1 MTSRNLAYFE
11 MAVVFLLLYMG
22 VPWVGL
28 QFDRLFRVPPWP
40 PPIPW
45 IGLGLAIFGVV
56 GLAWCFVLFARV
68 GRGTPN
74 PTRPPEIL
82 VTIGPYQWT
91 RNPIALFHAAALI
104 GLSLFLGSLSA
115 VVLVILLS
123 VPVHFGM
130 LREERT
136 LEARFGDAY
145 RAYRAS
151 VPRWI
156 PRWRK
161 RQS

>member
-1 MTSRNLAYFE
+1 MV
-11 MAVVFLLLYMG
+11 VVFLVLYIG

-28 QFDRLFRVPPWP
+28 QIDRTLRIPSWP
-40 PPIPW
+40 LPIQW
-45 IGLGLAIFGVV
+45 LGLILLIVGVA
-56 GLAWCFVLFARV
+56 GLAWCFVLFDRV

-74 PTRPPEIL
+74 PTRPPQAL
-82 VTIGPYQWT
+82 VTVGPYAWT

-104 GLSLFLGSLSA
+104 GLSAFVGSVSA
-115 VVLVILLS
+115 VVIVILLS
-123 VPVHFGM
+123 GPVHFAM
-130 LREERT
+130 LHEERT

-145 RAYRAS
+145 RAYRDS

-156 PRWRK
+156 PRFRN